1 MTNLFESGGIMR
13 QFVRTLLLTVVIA
26 LCAGW
31 AFAQVP
37 TGTPPFSSST
47 STGGP
52 EAIDLANLNVHL
64 DIPVVNKAG
73 REVNFTYDLSYDS
86 SVWQVLWWHRKSL
99 LVSCL
104 QLRVARCYGD
114 SERIPVV
121 LFGRDHL
128 SLLCGS
134 C

>member
-1 MTNLFESGGIMR
+1 MR

-47 STGGP
+47 SAGGP

-73 REVNFTYDLSYDS
+73 R
-86 SVWQVLWWHRKSL
+86 
-99 LVSCL
+99 
-104 QLRVARCYGD
+104 
-114 SERIPVV
+114 
-121 LFGRDHL
+121 GRNEL
-128 SLLCGS
+128 YIRS
-134 C
+134 